1 MAGQLERR
9 EGAEELGT
17 LDANVVLGQVQQLQV
32 AGSPEH
38 PAAATPDGGSRW
50 DVGKRRHLARM
61 TGDGV
66 WIFLLSG
73 RVRVGELEI
82 RSHLAEVAHHVVG
95 NDPFEHR

>member
-1 MAGQLERR
+1 MI
-9 EGAEELGT
+9 
-17 LDANVVLGQVQQLQV
+17 DANVVLGQVEQLQV
-32 AGSPEH
+32 ARCPQH
-38 PAAATPDGGSRW
+38 PAAAAPDGGCRG

-66 WIFLLSG
+66 RIFLLPG

-82 RSHLAEVAHHVVG
+82 RGHLAEVAHHVVG